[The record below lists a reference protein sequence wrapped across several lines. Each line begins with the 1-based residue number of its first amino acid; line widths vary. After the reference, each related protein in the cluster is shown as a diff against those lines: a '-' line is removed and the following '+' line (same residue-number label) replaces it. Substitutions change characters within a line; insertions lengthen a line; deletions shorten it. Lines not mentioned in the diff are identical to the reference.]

1 MKKKI
6 IGLAFTIA
14 VVSAL
19 STAAYASTYVNNED
33 VTSSVFTSSSNGY
46 TLFPVRY
53 LGEKLGC
60 DVYWNP
66 DDKCITV
73 SKDDIHRDFYNGSA
87 AVYDWEGNSYNLV
100 TAPKLVDGNTMV
112 PAEFYR
118 DQFGISVIWDDVTS
132 SLFINSENTYN
143 WLVDTAEYKDAKKR
157 KEVNY
162 ADYVGSYTCTPTGE
176 SRPLIGLDI
185 NEANGDY
192 IVANAYRLRGKG
204 YEYTIGKAN
213 MTSAYTAETYGSFGL
228 EGRTVSKKYK
238 FSLRG
243 SYIIMNIYDTSGNL
257 EDSYTFYKN

>member
-6 IGLAFTIA
+6 IGLALTMA

-33 VTSSVFTSSSNGY
+33 VTSRVFTSSSNGY

-73 SKDDIHRDFYNGSA
+73 SKDDIHRDFYNGSV
-87 AVYDWEGNSYNLV
+87 AVYDWNGNSYNLV

-132 SLFINSENTYN
+132 SLFINSEDTYKMSDSYYWSAGGVYLTSIN
-143 WLVDTAEYKDAKKR
+143 F
-157 KEVNY
+157 
-162 ADYVGSYTCTPTGE
+162 YVGDKLVAGAAFDSDTWN
-176 SRPLIGLDI
+176 SVRDI
-185 NEANGDY
+185 LMY
-192 IVANAYRLRGKG
+192 
-204 YEYTIGKAN
+204 
-213 MTSAYTAETYGSFGL
+213 
-228 EGRTVSKKYK
+228 
-238 FSLRG
+238 
-243 SYIIMNIYDTSGNL
+243 SGN
-257 EDSYTFYKN
+257 

>member
-87 AVYDWEGNSYNLV
+87 AVYDWAGNSYNLV
-100 TAPKLVDGNTMV
+100 TAPKFVDGNTMV

-118 DQFGISVIWDDVTS
+118 DQFGISVIWDDVTC

-157 KEVNY
+157 KNQLTQDQARDRLYNWYDPIYQPDLRINYEGENSEYYYFWVLWHNEV
-162 ADYVGSYTCTPTGE
+162 TGMNNNW
-176 SRPLIGLDI
+176 G
-185 NEANGDY
+185 
-192 IVANAYRLRGKG
+192 
-204 YEYTIGKAN
+204 EYKVNKNTGAI
-213 MTSAYTAETYGSFGL
+213 
-228 EGRTVSKKYK
+228 SKK
-238 FSLRG
+238 
-243 SYIIMNIYDTSGNL
+243 
-257 EDSYTFYKN
+257 

>member
-87 AVYDWEGNSYNLV
+87 AVYDWAGNSYNLV
-100 TAPKLVDGNTMV
+100 TAPKFVDGNTMV

-132 SLFINSENTYN
+132 SLFINSEDTYN
-143 WLVDTAEYKDAKKR
+143 WLVNTSDYKKTAKNQKFVQHAKAELGVSSDLNVTYKMSDSYYWSAGG
-157 KEVNY
+157 VYLTSINF
-162 ADYVGSYTCTPTGE
+162 YVGDKLVAGAAFDSDTWN
-176 SRPLIGLDI
+176 SVRDI
-185 NEANGDY
+185 LMY
-192 IVANAYRLRGKG
+192 
-204 YEYTIGKAN
+204 
-213 MTSAYTAETYGSFGL
+213 
-228 EGRTVSKKYK
+228 
-238 FSLRG
+238 
-243 SYIIMNIYDTSGNL
+243 SGI
-257 EDSYTFYKN
+257 

>member
-87 AVYDWEGNSYNLV
+87 AVYDWAGNSYNLV
-100 TAPKLVDGNTMV
+100 TAPKFVDGNTN
-112 PAEFYR
+112 
-118 DQFGISVIWDDVTS
+118 GTS
-132 SLFINSENTYN
+132 RIL
-143 WLVDTAEYKDAKKR
+143 
-157 KEVNY
+157 
-162 ADYVGSYTCTPTGE
+162 
-176 SRPLIGLDI
+176 SRPIRHKRYMGRCDKQFVHKF
-185 NEANGDY
+185 GRY
-192 IVANAYRLRGKG
+192 I
-204 YEYTIGKAN
+204 
-213 MTSAYTAETYGSFGL
+213 
-228 EGRTVSKKYK
+228 
-238 FSLRG
+238 
-243 SYIIMNIYDTSGNL
+243 
-257 EDSYTFYKN
+257 